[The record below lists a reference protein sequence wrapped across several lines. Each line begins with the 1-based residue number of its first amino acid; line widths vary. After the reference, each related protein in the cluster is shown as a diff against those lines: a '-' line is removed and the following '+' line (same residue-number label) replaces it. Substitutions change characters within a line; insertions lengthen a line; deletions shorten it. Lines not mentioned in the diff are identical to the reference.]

1 MPDRQNIASGTPW
14 ESVHGYSR
22 AVRVGSNV
30 YVSGTTASD
39 EHGNVMGENDPYT
52 QTVYIIEKISRA
64 LNEAGATLA
73 DVVRT
78 RVFVTDISR
87 WEEVARGHVRFFGEI
102 RPVSTMVEITQLVD
116 KRQMVEIEVDAVIG
130 ANS

>member
-1 MPDRQNIASGTPW
+1 MSNRQNIASGTPW
-14 ESVHGYSR
+14 EGVHGYSR
-22 AVRVGSNV
+22 AVRIGSHV

-39 EHGNVMGENDPYT
+39 EKGNVIGENDPYA
-52 QTVYIIEKISRA
+52 QTVYIIEKIGRA

-87 WEEVARGHVRFFGEI
+87 WEEVARAHAKYFGDI
-102 RPVSTMVEITQLVD
+102 RPASTMIEISKLIDARQL
-116 KRQMVEIEVDAVIG
+116 VEIEVDAVIG
-130 ANS
+130 ENR